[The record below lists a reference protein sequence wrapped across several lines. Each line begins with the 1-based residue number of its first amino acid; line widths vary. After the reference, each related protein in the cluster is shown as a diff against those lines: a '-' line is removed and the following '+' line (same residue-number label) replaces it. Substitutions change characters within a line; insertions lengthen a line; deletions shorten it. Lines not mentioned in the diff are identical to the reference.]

1 MIPMRVGVRIV
12 ARAPAAQIRC
22 FGVEDVSKSW
32 NRRETANEESYF
44 NKVEYYKRKELD
56 EPIQRKELGSLF
68 SILGENHRLSEEQ
81 IHSLLEWKH
90 GKMDYISDYQV
101 DTIDD
106 AAKKTQE

>member
-1 MIPMRVGVRIV
+1 MRNHTSTRWSI
-12 ARAPAAQIRC
+12 
-22 FGVEDVSKSW
+22 
-32 NRRETANEESYF
+32 TNERNSMNLFSE
-44 NKVEYYKRKELD
+44 R
-56 EPIQRKELGSLF
+56 RKELGSLF